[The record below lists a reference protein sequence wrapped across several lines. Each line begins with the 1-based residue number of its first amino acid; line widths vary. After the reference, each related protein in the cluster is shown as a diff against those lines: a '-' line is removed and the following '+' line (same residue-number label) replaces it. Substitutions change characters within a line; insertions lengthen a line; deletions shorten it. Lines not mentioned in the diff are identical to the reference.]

1 MIALKCKMCGGD
13 LSVSPGASV
22 GTCQYCGT
30 TMTLPVTGS
39 TQVAD
44 QFNRASGLRQGD
56 EFDRASEVYLRLLEA
71 NPRDAEAHWGM
82 VLCRFGITYVEDP
95 KTGRRPPATGSASA
109 PSWRTRTISRPS
121 PGPTVR
127 PRRSIRRRPR
137 PLPPSSGSSWTSPP
151 ERSPLMSFCATR
163 RRMGRGSGRRT
174 ACWPR
179 SSTTSSPKR
188 ATGSFSPASPWR
200 ASWASPTSPIFSP
213 PSGAPGSW
221 WW

>member
-82 VLCRFGITYVEDP
+82 VLCRFGIAYVEDL
-95 KTGRRPPATGSASA
+95 SL
-109 PSWRTRTISRPS
+109 IH
-121 PGPTVR
+121 
-127 PRRSIRRRPR
+127 I
-137 PLPPSSGSSWTSPP
+137 
-151 ERSPLMSFCATR
+151 
-163 RRMGRGSGRRT
+163 
-174 ACWPR
+174 
-179 SSTTSSPKR
+179 
-188 ATGSFSPASPWR
+188 
-200 ASWASPTSPIFSP
+200 
-213 PSGAPGSW
+213 
-221 WW
+221 

>member
-1 MIALKCKMCGGD
+1 MSSTGPRRSTSGSWRPTPGTPRPTGAWCSAGSALHTWRTPR
-13 LSVSPGASV
+13 PGAA
-22 GTCQYCGT
+22 C
-30 TMTLPVTGS
+30 
-39 TQVAD
+39 
-44 QFNRASGLRQGD
+44 
-56 EFDRASEVYLRLLEA
+56 
-71 NPRDAEAHWGM
+71 
-82 VLCRFGITYVEDP
+82 
-95 KTGRRPPATGSASA
+95 PPATGSVSA

-137 PLPPSSGSSWTSPP
+137 PSPPSSGSSWTSPP

-163 RRMGRGSGRRT
+163 RRMGRVSGRRT
-174 ACWPR
+174 AYWPR

-213 PSGAPGSW
+213 PSRAPGSW